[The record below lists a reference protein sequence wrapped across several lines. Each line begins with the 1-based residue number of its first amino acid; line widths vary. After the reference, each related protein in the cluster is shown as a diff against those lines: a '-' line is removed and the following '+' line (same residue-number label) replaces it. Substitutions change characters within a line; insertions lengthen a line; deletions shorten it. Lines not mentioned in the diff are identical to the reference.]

1 MDNKPWVSASD
12 AGKACYCP
20 HSLELTLKGNKVS
33 AEAEIKQLQGTAA
46 HEVFAQRTLEDKR
59 CFIASHLYG
68 IDHEKTQLLRNLRDS
83 HINRY
88 RLGRM
93 AIAIYYRVS
102 PWWVWLA
109 RHSGLIDR
117 CSRSLVEWIIR
128 TIVADKSTSR

>member
-20 HSLELTLKGNKVS
+20 HSLELTLRGKKVT
-33 AEAEIKQLQGTAA
+33 AEAELRQLQGTAA
-46 HEVFAQRTLEDKR
+46 HEVFTQRTMEDKR

-68 IDHEKTQLLRNLRDS
+68 IDHEKTQRLRIYRDC
-83 HINRY
+83 HMKKK

-93 AIAIYYRVS
+93 AIAIYYTLS

-109 RHSGLIDR
+109 RRSAFIDR
-117 CSRSLVEWIIR
+117 CSRSLIDWVIR
-128 TIVADKSTSR
+128 YFVGAKI

>member
-20 HSLELTLKGNKVS
+20 HSLELTLRGNKVS
-33 AEAEIKQLQGTAA
+33 GEAEVRQIKGTAA
-46 HEVFAQRTLEDKR
+46 HEVFSQITMEDKR

-68 IDHEKTQLLRNLRDS
+68 IDHDKTQLLRIYRDC
-83 HINRY
+83 HMKTN

-93 AIAIYYRVS
+93 AIAIYYTLS

-109 RHSGLIDR
+109 RHSVFIDR
-117 CSRSLVEWIIR
+117 CSRTLIEWIVR
-128 TIVADKSTSR
+128 KLVAERLF